1 MKCFIQGRYGT
12 AVGEGRQNPCRVE
25 RLLMTIQSLLTS
37 PPAAGEDETKWS
49 FLRRLILA
57 LASERQKKADEIV
70 REYRQRKAE
79 KAG

>member
-1 MKCFIQGRYGT
+1 
-12 AVGEGRQNPCRVE
+12 
-25 RLLMTIQSLLTS
+25 MTIQSLLTP